1 VKLLV
6 FAAAAATA
14 FVPQA
19 AAPAPARLGVSARE
33 FHPVLSRASVKAGV
47 VVIELQND
55 GEDVHDLRMRR
66 IGGVHTF
73 RFPLT
78 NPGDRSELA
87 VHLRP
92 GRYSLWC
99 SVADHAQLG
108 MRAVLRVRR

>member
-6 FAAAAATA
+6 FAAAAAAA

-19 AAPAPARLGVSARE
+19 ATPAPARLGVSARE
-33 FHPVLSRASVKAGV
+33 FRLVLSRASVKAGV
-47 VVIELQND
+47 VVIQLQND
-55 GEDVHDLRMRR
+55 GQDPHDLRIRR
-66 IGGVHTF
+66 IGGMHLF
-73 RFPLT
+73 RFPVT
-78 NPGDRSELA
+78 SPGDHSNAAMR
-87 VHLRP
+87 LRP